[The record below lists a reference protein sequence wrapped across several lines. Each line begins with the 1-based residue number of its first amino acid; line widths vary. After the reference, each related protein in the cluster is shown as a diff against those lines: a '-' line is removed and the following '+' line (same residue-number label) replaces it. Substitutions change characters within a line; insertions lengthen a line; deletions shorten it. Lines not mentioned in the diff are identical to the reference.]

1 MASVYTMASV
11 YGGENT
17 TGSVY
22 SAQDTMGSVYTR
34 ASVYAPTSVYGH
46 NTATDS
52 DEASARALKAKLRQ
66 ACDNLSKIVWVEDCD
81 TAWPWEP
88 VQF

>member
-22 SAQDTMGSVYTR
+22 SAQNTMGSVY
-34 ASVYAPTSVYGH
+34 VYGH
-46 NTATDS
+46 NTTTDS
-52 DEASARALKAKLRQ
+52 DEASARALKARLRQ
-66 ACDNLSKIVWVEDCD
+66 ACDKLSKSVWAEECD
-81 TAWPWEP
+81 TVQSWEP
-88 VQF
+88 VPF